1 MLLYAKQKHL
11 SIEIQKNLRTNA
23 WLSPRRVRKR
33 RNTTCRRGNCG
44 RMWRTRSTRRLIR
57 RQMRG
62 LTGVELLET
71 KQILLDA
78 IFMRSRP
85 NMRSFF
91 SIKIWEFLQKAQ
103 TFTILRYSYRKASHF
118 PLCHTQSVTQL
129 MKIFANFNLIFV
141 AICCI
146 IELHLIPLHCF
157 QQFVVLFLKFGF
169 EV

>member
-1 MLLYAKQKHL
+1 MFFQQKMKAILPTDVANKIHKKAYSKADARETL
-11 SIEIQKNLRTNA
+11 
-23 WLSPRRVRKR
+23 
-33 RNTTCRRGNCG
+33 
-44 RMWRTRSTRRLIR
+44 
-57 RQMRG
+57 RG

-118 PLCHTQSVTQL
+118 PLCHTQNVTQL

-146 IELHLIPLHCF
+146 IELHLIPLHYF